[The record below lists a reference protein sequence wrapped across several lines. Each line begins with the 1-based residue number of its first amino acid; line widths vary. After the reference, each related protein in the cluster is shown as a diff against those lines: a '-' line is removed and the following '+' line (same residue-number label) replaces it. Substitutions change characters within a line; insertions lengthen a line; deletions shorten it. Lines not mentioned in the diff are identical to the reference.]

1 MKEVFKKIV
10 YGDKDAFEEIV
21 QAYQKQLLVIANS
34 KLKDRSL
41 AWDAVQETFITLYL
55 NINKIKNYDKLKSW
69 LAVVLMNNC
78 NKINKK
84 KEFIELSYDEAECEK
99 KLATDNEEFDKIFDE
114 MDFFNC
120 ISFLNEEERTIMAM
134 YYSNEYTVK
143 EISDILNIN
152 LGTVKSKISRAKI
165 KIRMSLGGKNN
176 EYRE

>member
-1 MKEVFKKIV
+1 
-10 YGDKDAFEEIV
+10 
-21 QAYQKQLLVIANS
+21 
-34 KLKDRSL
+34 
-41 AWDAVQETFITLYL
+41 
-55 NINKIKNYDKLKSW
+55 
-69 LAVVLMNNC
+69 MNNC

-99 KLATDNEEFDKIFDE
+99 KLATNNEEFDKIFDE

-120 ISFLNEEERTIMAM
+120 ISFLNEDERTIMAM
-134 YYSNEYTVK
+134 YYSNEYTIK